1 MNGMANSAF
10 KQPSN
15 RVSQFSRVPQANIQR
30 SRFNLS
36 HTHKGTI
43 TDGGLLHPFDIY
55 EVVPGD
61 TFKIK
66 PTVFVRM
73 TTQFSPVLDNAYL
86 DIFYF
91 WVPNRLVW
99 DNWQRF
105 MGERDPDPDS
115 SIDYT
120 IPVMTFPAGGVQI
133 GETGDAFGIPL
144 AIANGPVGVSAL
156 PFRGLNLIWNQWF
169 RDQNLQDSL
178 VVDTDNG
185 PDAWDDYKTIRRRG
199 KRHDY
204 FTSAL
209 TSPQKGDAVD
219 IPLSGDAPVT
229 GIGKTSQTYGD
240 DGASVYET
248 DGTGT
253 VTYTSGTQIYGDGGS
268 ADRRFY
274 VEEDPNN
281 AGFPNIRADL
291 SNTSAATINEL
302 REAFQIQR
310 VLERDNRGGTRYF
323 ELIQSHFGVIDPSS
337 LVPTR
342 PEFLGG
348 SSTPFSQATVA
359 QTTFQATETRLDA
372 KGALAANSVFISNFK
387 GLTKSFT
394 EHGYIIGILNIR
406 TDITYQQGIDRHW
419 LKSTRYDFYLPS
431 FAHLGEQA
439 IESREL
445 WADGSG
451 SASATPPTGDY
462 SIFGYIPRF
471 DEMRFAKSMITGAF
485 RSDYATPLDFMHFSQ
500 DFASRPTLSD
510 SFIQDTP
517 PIARVVN
524 ITPTAGT
531 PAFMFDAYIETYA
544 VRPMP
549 SQGTPGLIDHF

>member
-1 MNGMANSAF
+1 MQRANAAF

-15 RVSQFSRVPQANIQR
+15 RVSQFSQVPQANIKR

-43 TDGGLLHPFDIY
+43 TDGGLLHPFDLY
-55 EVVPGD
+55 EIVPGD

-73 TTQFSPVLDNAYL
+73 TTQFAPVMDNAYL

-91 WVPNRLVW
+91 WIPNRLVW
-99 DNWQRF
+99 NNWAKF
-105 MGERDPDPDS
+105 MGERSPDPDS

-120 IPVMTFPAGGVQI
+120 IPVMTFPAGGVDLGQ
-133 GETGDAFGIPL
+133 TGDAFGLPHD
-144 AIANGPVGVSAL
+144 IANGPAGVSSL
-156 PFRGLNLIWNQWF
+156 PFRAYNLVYNEWF

-178 VVDTDNG
+178 VVDLDDG
-185 PDAWDDYKTIRRRG
+185 PDTYSDYSTIRRRG

-209 TSPQKGDAVD
+209 QSPQKGDAVD
-219 IPLSGDAPVT
+219 IPLTGDAPVI
-229 GIGKTSQTYGD
+229 GIGALNQNWAVYNPVP
-240 DGASVYET
+240 VYET
-248 DGTGT
+248 GA
-253 VTYTSGTQIYGDGGS
+253 SGTRTYADCKAIGDAS
-268 ADRRFY
+268 NDRYFLA
-274 VEEDPNN
+274 EEDPNN
-281 AGFPNIRADL
+281 PGFPFFRADL
-291 SNTSAATINEL
+291 SSVAAATINEL

-348 SSTPFSQATVA
+348 SSTPFNQATVA
-359 QTTFQATETRLDA
+359 QTTFQGTETRFDA
-372 KGALAANSVFISNFK
+372 KGALAANSVFISNFR
-387 GLTKSFT
+387 GVTKSFT
-394 EHGYIIGILNIR
+394 EHGYILGLLNIR

-439 IESREL
+439 IESREI

-451 SASATPPTGDY
+451 SAVADPPTGDY

-471 DEMRFAKSMITGAF
+471 DEMRFGKSMITGALK
-485 RSDYATPLDFMHFSQ
+485 SDTATPLDHMHFSQ
-500 DFASRPTLSD
+500 DFAARPTLSEA
-510 SFIQDTP
+510 FILDTP

-524 ITPTAGT
+524 IAPTAAT
-531 PAFMFDAYIETYA
+531 PAFMFDAFIECFA